1 MDVILLERVQNLGQ
15 IGDVVKVKPGYARN
29 FLLPTR
35 KALRATEANKAK
47 FESQRAQIEAMNLEK
62 RSEAEGVKHKIDGL
76 KVVLIRQAGET
87 GQLFGSV
94 NGRDIAE
101 AITASGFTVER
112 RQIILDRPIK
122 TLGLHPIRVALH
134 PEVIVGVTANVAKS
148 TEEAEAQEKAG
159 GFVGRGEEEAADL
172 DELLAEVEAAVTPD
186 EAAEAGEP
194 EAKKAKA
201 EAKAKE
207 PKAKEPKEAK
217 AKEPKEAKAKEPKA
231 EGKAKSEGKA
241 KGEGKKKG

>member
-1 MDVILLERVQNLGQ
+1 MDVILLERVHNLGQ

-29 FLLPTR
+29 FLLPMR

-62 RSEAEGVKHKIDGL
+62 RSEAEKVKDKVDGI

-94 NGRDIAE
+94 NARDLAE
-101 AITASGFTVER
+101 AVTAAGFTIDR
-112 RQIILDRPIK
+112 RQVILDRPIK

-134 PEVIVGVTANVAKS
+134 PEVIVAVTANVAKS

-159 GFVGRGEEEAADL
+159 GYVSRAEEAPADI
-172 DELLAEVEAAVTPD
+172 DALLAEAEAAVTVEEP
-186 EAAEAGEP
+186 AAEGAEP
-194 EAKKAKA
+194 EAKKAKEPKAKEPKTKA

-207 PKAKEPKEAK
+207 PKADKSEKTEGK
-217 AKEPKEAKAKEPKA
+217 GKA
-231 EGKAKSEGKA
+231 E
-241 KGEGKKKG
+241 KGEGKGKKKG

>member
-62 RSEAEGVKHKIDGL
+62 RSDAEKVRDKVDGL

-94 NGRDIAE
+94 NARDLAE
-101 AITASGFTVER
+101 AVTAAGFTVDR
-112 RQIILDRPIK
+112 RQVILDRPIK
-122 TLGLHPIRVALH
+122 ALGLHPIRVALH
-134 PEVIVGVTANVAKS
+134 PEVIVAVTANVAKS

-159 GFVGRGEEEAADL
+159 GFVGRTEEAPADI
-172 DELLAEVEAAVTPD
+172 DALLAEVESGVIID
-186 EAAEAGEP
+186 EPAAEEAEHEP
-194 EAKKAKA
+194 KKA
-201 EAKAKE
+201 
-207 PKAKEPKEAK
+207 KEAK
-217 AKEPKEAKAKEPKA
+217 ADKAEKA
-231 EGKAKSEGKA
+231 EGKD
-241 KGEGKKKG
+241 KKKG